1 MLFKILKSFKQIITM
16 HRPGLAALSSKQRKE
31 LVAKIREDKADFP
44 YKVIAVEA
52 LGFCNEL
59 IDAVR
64 TSKVTIS
71 QLKQILEDRSEQ
83 LKKLMQ
89 SH

>member
-1 MLFKILKSFKQIITM
+1 M
-16 HRPGLAALSSKQRKE
+16 HRPGLAALSSNQRKE

-44 YKVIAVEA
+44 YKVIAVET
-52 LGFCNEL
+52 LSFCNEL

-64 TSKVTIS
+64 VSKVTIS

-89 SH
+89 GH